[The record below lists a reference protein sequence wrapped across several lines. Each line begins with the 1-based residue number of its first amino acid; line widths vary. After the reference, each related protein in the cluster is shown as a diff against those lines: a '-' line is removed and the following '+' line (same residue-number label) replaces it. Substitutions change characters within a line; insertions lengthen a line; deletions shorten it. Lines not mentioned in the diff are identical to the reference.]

1 MLIEVR
7 YNNKRRR
14 YNQRRFYYLIKEFI
28 KNRRVHHL
36 NII

>member
-14 YNQRRFYYLIKEFI
+14 YNQRKSYYLIKKFI
-28 KNRRVHHL
+28 KNHRVYHF
-36 NII
+36 NIS

>member
-7 YNNKRRR
+7 YNNKFRR
-14 YNQRRFYYLIKEFI
+14 YNQRKSYYSIKKSI
-28 KNRRVHHL
+28 KDYRVHHL